1 MIALKNVHIHSL
13 VLKAMYL
20 SRQTPKYWQVFI
32 WGEKRSKGFIFL
44 RQEHRILCSLRWQ
57 WLKTRTDFRQQPSYP
72 RHASFSIAC
81 KDGKAPLYSTIMHV
95 SISGWTP
102 SIKIM
107 NRRSLSTCNPTKKQN
122 KTKQFCQAVPP
133 WFNIEKADI
142 LRKTGKSDQNWK
154 EEKTYFIQTWIY

>member
-1 MIALKNVHIHSL
+1 
-13 VLKAMYL
+13 MYL

-107 NRRSLSTCNPTKKQN
+107 NRRLLSTCNPTKN
-122 KTKQFCQAVPP
+122 KTKQNNSVRQFCL
-133 WFNIEKADI
+133 DLI
-142 LRKTGKSDQNWK
+142 LRRLTFWERLANQIKIERKKKHTLSRPGFINLFYKVIHLLNRK
-154 EEKTYFIQTWIY
+154 EIF

>member
-1 MIALKNVHIHSL
+1 M
-13 VLKAMYL
+13 LKAMYL
-20 SRQTPKYWQVFI
+20 SWQTPKYWQVFI
-32 WGEKRSKGFIFL
+32 WRGKKRSKGFIFL
-44 RQEHRILCSLRWQ
+44 RQEHSILCSLRWQ
-57 WLKTRTDFRQQPSYP
+57 GQKMRTDFRQQPSYP

-107 NRRSLSTCNPTKKQN
+107 NRRLLSTCNPTKK
-122 KTKQFCQAVPP
+122 KKFCQAVPP

-142 LRKTGKSDQNWK
+142 LRKIGKSDQNWK
-154 EEKTYFIQTWIY
+154 EEKKTYFMQNWIY